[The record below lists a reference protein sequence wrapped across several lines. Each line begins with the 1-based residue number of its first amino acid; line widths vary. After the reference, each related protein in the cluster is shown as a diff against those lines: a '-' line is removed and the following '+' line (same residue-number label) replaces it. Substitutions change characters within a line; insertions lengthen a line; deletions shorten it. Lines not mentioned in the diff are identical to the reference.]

1 MLRAALDLLMSSGL
15 TIALYLEEETAFVN
29 EDELSAVSS
38 LRMQSKT
45 TTKKKEKRLSHG
57 WFLTAGTVD
66 FFLIKPNYLSVAE
79 KIKAGFEWKEAEDE
93 KSSCGGSQNANYS
106 WC

>member
-1 MLRAALDLLMSSGL
+1 MCRSEKTASGTARVTESSQIIPARKPMLRAALDLLMSSGL

-45 TTKKKEKRLSHG
+45 TTKKKKRNDYLM
-57 WFLTAGTVD
+57 AD
-66 FFLIKPNYLSVAE
+66 F
-79 KIKAGFEWKEAEDE
+79 
-93 KSSCGGSQNANYS
+93 
-106 WC
+106 

>member
-1 MLRAALDLLMSSGL
+1 MSSGL

-45 TTKKKEKRLSHG
+45 TTKKKKRNDYLM
-57 WFLTAGTVD
+57 AD
-66 FFLIKPNYLSVAE
+66 F
-79 KIKAGFEWKEAEDE
+79 
-93 KSSCGGSQNANYS
+93 
-106 WC
+106 

>member
-45 TTKKKEKRLSHG
+45 TKKKERNDYLM
-57 WFLTAGTVD
+57 AD
-66 FFLIKPNYLSVAE
+66 F
-79 KIKAGFEWKEAEDE
+79 
-93 KSSCGGSQNANYS
+93 
-106 WC
+106 

>member
-1 MLRAALDLLMSSGL
+1 MWLVVKVCRSEKTASGTARVTESSQIIPARKPMLRAALDLLMSSGL

-45 TTKKKEKRLSHG
+45 TTKKKRETIISWLIFNSRHG
-57 WFLTAGTVD
+57 
-66 FFLIKPNYLSVAE
+66 
-79 KIKAGFEWKEAEDE
+79 
-93 KSSCGGSQNANYS
+93 
-106 WC
+106 

>member
-1 MLRAALDLLMSSGL
+1 MKTSSVQFL
-15 TIALYLEEETAFVN
+15 HYACN
-29 EDELSAVSS
+29 
-38 LRMQSKT
+38 QKQPQ
-45 TTKKKEKRLSHG
+45 KKKRNDYLM
-57 WFLTAGTVD
+57 AGTVD

>member
-1 MLRAALDLLMSSGL
+1 MCRSEKTASGTARVTESSQIIPARKPMLRAALDLLMSSGL

-45 TTKKKEKRLSHG
+45 TAKKRNDYLV
-57 WFLTAGTVD
+57 AD
-66 FFLIKPNYLSVAE
+66 F
-79 KIKAGFEWKEAEDE
+79 
-93 KSSCGGSQNANYS
+93 
-106 WC
+106 

>member
-1 MLRAALDLLMSSGL
+1 MSSGL

-45 TTKKKEKRLSHG
+45 TAKKEKWLSRG

-66 FFLIKPNYLSVAE
+66 FFLIKPNYLPVAE